1 MPSVLPELPWTT
13 VATDLFQWRGL
24 TYLLIVDYF
33 SRYIEIAKLTNETS
47 SEVIRHTKSVFARHG
62 IPREVVSDNGPQF
75 SSAEFRKFA
84 DEYGF
89 AHITSSPKY
98 PQSNGEAER
107 AVRTIK
113 SLLKKAEDPYL
124 ALLTYRSTPLQNG
137 YSLVELLMCRR
148 LRTTVPIVSE
158 KLKPSLPDYPSLQ
171 AKEKESRKKQKDNFD
186 IRHRARSLEPLL
198 PGDHVWIMDH
208 HCDGTVV
215 EQTAPR
221 SYQVSTPSGPLRRN
235 RRHLIHCPNTEP
247 QNTEAREEDTT
258 PTEVNASQRSPT
270 PEGTVRT
277 RSGRISI
284 PPDRMNPTWQ

>member
-1 MPSVLPELPWTT
+1 M
-13 VATDLFQWRGL
+13 
-24 TYLLIVDYF
+24 LIVNYF

-47 SEVIRHTKSVFARHG
+47 TEVIRHTKSVFARHG

-75 SSAEFRKFA
+75 SSAEFRKFT

-89 AHITSSPKY
+89 APITSSPKY

-124 ALLTYRSTPLQNG
+124 TLLTYRSTPLQNG
-137 YSLVELLMCRR
+137 YSSAELLMCGR

-158 KLKPSLPDYPSLQ
+158 KLKPSLPNYPSVQ

-186 IRHRARSLEPLL
+186 IQHRAQSLELLL

-208 HCDGTVV
+208 YCDGTVV

-221 SYQVSTPSGPLRRN
+221 SYQISTPSGPLRRN

-258 PTEVNASQRSPT
+258 PTEVNAYIHPLPRELFEQGVAEFRYRQI
-270 PEGTVRT
+270 V
-277 RSGRISI
+277 
-284 PPDRMNPTWQ
+284 